1 MGMQLIPTR
10 QAVSQAWEAYSK
22 LCQAAAD
29 DPALLG
35 DAGFISARDN
45 AHKRWS
51 AAFMKWDGR

>member
-1 MGMQLIPTR
+1 MAPLLPTR
-10 QAVSQAWEAYSK
+10 NTLSKAWDAYSK

-35 DAGFISARDN
+35 DAGFVSARDS

-51 AAFMKWDGR
+51 EAFVLWDGR